1 MASAK
6 FNLKFNCSD
15 KSGAVIYRPMSCRS
29 LSHQLAVVVVVG
41 ISVVVSF
48 QFGSSVVWFQLGVV
62 LFHSGLRVVSF
73 QLGVVVFQ
81 FWVVSFQAGL
91 MVVSFQFGLIVV

>member
-1 MASAK
+1 M
-6 FNLKFNCSD
+6 
-15 KSGAVIYRPMSCRS
+15 P
-29 LSHQLAVVVVVG
+29 HQLDVVVVVG

-48 QFGSSVVWFQLGVV
+48 QLGPNVVWFQFGVV

-73 QLGVVVFQ
+73 QLGVPVVVFQ